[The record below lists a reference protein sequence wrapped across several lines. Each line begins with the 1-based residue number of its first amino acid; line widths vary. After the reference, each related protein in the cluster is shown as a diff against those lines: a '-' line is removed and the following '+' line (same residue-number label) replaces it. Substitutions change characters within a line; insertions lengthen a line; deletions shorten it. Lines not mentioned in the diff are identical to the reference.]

1 MCLYLDIVKQH
12 HYHISHHHHHH
23 HHHDNHASISDD
35 PGVKMAATDVS
46 TILSTGNVLKISSG
60 HHPCDYHFDKEKGQI
75 SANRMTNED

>member
-23 HHHDNHASISDD
+23 HHHDNHDD

-46 TILSTGNVLKISSG
+46 TILSTGNVL
-60 HHPCDYHFDKEKGQI
+60 
-75 SANRMTNED
+75 